1 MSETPVADEAEDET
15 EGAEAASPAKPKSKK
30 KKLAIIGAAVLL
42 LAGGGGGSAYMFLG
56 SGEEHA
62 AEEAAEVSEEPPI
75 YVEVPPLTVNLRT
88 ADGQTR
94 FLKVRLVLVP
104 ADAEKEEAVRAKL
117 PLILDAFQ
125 PFLRELRPED
135 LAGSAAV
142 YRLKEELILRSAS
155 VLGPDAVGDVL
166 VQDLI
171 QQ

>member
-1 MSETPVADEAEDET
+1 MSDTAVADEAEDGT
-15 EGAEAASPAKPKSKK
+15 EGAEDAPPAEPRSK

-42 LAGGGGGSAYMFLG
+42 LLGGGGGAAYMFFG
-56 SGEEHA
+56 ASEDATAEA
-62 AEEAAEVSEEPPI
+62 SEEAPI

-104 ADAEKEEAVRAKL
+104 ADADKEEALRAKL

-155 VLGPDAVGDVL
+155 VLGPDAVRDVL